1 MHSDKLIDHAK
12 NPRNM
17 GEMDDADALGEA
29 EDSIS
34 KDLIYVYLKIKDD
47 NIIDISFQTYGS
59 AISLACSSILTE
71 LVKGKTLEDAQ
82 KITAKNLAHALN
94 CIPEKKMNSCKLAI
108 NGLRAA
114 IQSYIKK

>member
-1 MHSDKLIDHAK
+1 MHSNKLIDHAK

-17 GEMDDADALGEA
+17 GEMEDADALGEA

-34 KDLIYVYLKIKDD
+34 KDLIYIYLKITD
-47 NIIDISFQTYGS
+47 NIIIDISFQTYGS

-71 LVKGKTLEDAQ
+71 LVKGKDLQEAE
-82 KITAKNLAHALN
+82 KITAENIAQSLN
-94 CIPEKKMNSCKLAI
+94 CIPEKKMNSCKLDI

-114 IQSYIKK
+114 INSYFNK